1 MNGEECG
8 PNPSLLFP
16 TVWPLEYCL
25 SSLSFIFLLPVK
37 WSQRLLTHSKQL
49 PGELSNRIHIL
60 SKWRKYQ
67 AHLTLQEG
75 RRQRDGE
82 KEPELK
88 CFKYMHA
95 WEQSGMV

>member
-1 MNGEECG
+1 MAFGILLKFFELHF
-8 PNPSLLFP
+8 SLTCKVEP
-16 TVWPLEYCL
+16 KTA
-25 SSLSFIFLLPVK
+25 
-37 WSQRLLTHSKQL
+37 HSKQL
-49 PGELSNRIHIL
+49 PRELSNRIHIL
-60 SKWRKYQ
+60 SKWHKYQ